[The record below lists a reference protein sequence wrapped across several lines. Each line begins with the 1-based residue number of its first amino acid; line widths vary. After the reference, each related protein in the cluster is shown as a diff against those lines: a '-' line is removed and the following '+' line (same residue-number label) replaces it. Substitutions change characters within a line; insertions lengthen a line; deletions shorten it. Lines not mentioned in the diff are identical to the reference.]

1 MKEQGKSDRKIYNLE
16 YWKLHPISLFIG
28 RSYPSAG
35 NTVYAGEL
43 KMEGRIHRSF
53 SFSPPPFFFFFRR
66 NFVVSRFALDL
77 FMRVSFLLLLLPL
90 FSLSLS
96 SSNRIQDRFAGG
108 TRRIQYFSSR
118 ISRPFPPP
126 PLIFRMHL
134 GGLSSIPSRRQLQTR
149 RPINVS
155 GGGIWAKSRGERFL
169 PAKLR
174 VNDSPPSVNRL
185 IDPPPQQLINQPFNR
200 AFFPSLVPFALN
212 NVARLRFSGILSDSN
227 SEFALAIRRQRR
239 TIDRLD

>member
-1 MKEQGKSDRKIYNLE
+1 METSSNLVVHWSFVSQRRKYSVCRRIEN
-16 YWKLHPISLFIG
+16 G
-28 RSYPSAG
+28 RE
-35 NTVYAGEL
+35 NTSIV
-43 KMEGRIHRSF
+43 F
-53 SFSPPPFFFFFRR
+53 FSPPPLFFFFFRR

-77 FMRVSFLLLLLPL
+77 FMRVSFLLLLPL

-200 AFFPSLVPFALN
+200 AFFPSLLPSSHSL
-212 NVARLRFSGILSDSN
+212 
-227 SEFALAIRRQRR
+227 
-239 TIDRLD
+239 